1 MSLARKFFNN
11 AVAPAVL
18 VFGLAA
24 GVANAG
30 GLEPGKCY
38 PKNQAE
44 SVLKAEGEFP
54 IIIGNRVTDDRNVN
68 IFFMNDLG
76 YGYNIEGDK
85 PKGIPSN
92 KVCVRAS
99 YKDVHLNDIR
109 NAEIPS
115 WGKNIR
121 TVGNGIDVK
130 GAYANGARLIF
141 AAQTYENAPDK
152 TERLGKYIVVIADEK
167 RKDAD
172 AWSVDSQGRPDG
184 SFAMVDFGM
193 TPKMQQLISS
203 GWKAAV
209 STPNA
214 SALER

>member
-24 GVANAG
+24 GVANAGGLEPGKNAG

-152 TERLGKYIVVIADEK
+152 TERLGKYIVPWEVHSGYRRREK
-167 RKDAD
+167 EGCRC
-172 AWSVDSQGRPDG
+172 V
-184 SFAMVDFGM
+184 
-193 TPKMQQLISS
+193 
-203 GWKAAV
+203 
-209 STPNA
+209 
-214 SALER
+214 ER